1 MYAIRE
7 VQRGNYDDRG
17 YSNEETIAHLMLTK
31 PSEINSMLT
40 YTFGMDDDRFPL
52 NFLTEGQGTA
62 GVVDIATT
70 DWTWKT
76 MGRMKFNDSVLWFNT
91 ANATPGKGGATFEV
105 EFKTHWFIEQYG
117 LIAPDG
123 VTQVRIM
130 KDLGHGSH
138 GGYLYRLRITN
149 PNPNAYVNVAQN
161 LGVGMFWSLT
171 APTIPE
177 SFSKGNRTNT
187 IGPGKMTSQLEFHR
201 YSKEIAGNISNTVV
215 TYEFKTNG
223 GGTTNLWMNE
233 EMRQFELQ
241 QRVMNEERLW
251 FAEYNKTVNGEI
263 TLIDEDN
270 GQPIPHTAGM
280 QQICRESNYDTYGE
294 RLTLNKFNRTIGDVL
309 DKSTDTGSMEVV
321 LGCGKGFVEDFDLM
335 IREDAKSEGFLT
347 PLGDKMI
354 EETEGGLSYGK
365 YFRQYKTVDGHT
377 ITLKTLSFLTKGSLA
392 DSDRANGNIHPR
404 TGLPMC
410 SHQAFML
417 DMSTYEGVRNIRKVR
432 QKGQIYHQ
440 GVLKGLTPIP
450 ASWGAVPNNS
460 ISTTVDKSSY
470 EIKNSYGLQVNNAT
484 KMMQLKCVL

>member
-1 MYAIRE
+1 MSR
-7 VQRGNYDDRG
+7 QSGG
-17 YSNEETIAHLMLTK
+17 TI
-31 PSEINSMLT
+31 
-40 YTFGMDDDRFPL
+40 D
-52 NFLTEGQGTA
+52 
-62 GVVDIATT
+62 T
-70 DWTWKT
+70 DLLAVGKYWTL
-76 MGRMKFNDSVLWFNT
+76 S
-91 ANATPGKGGATFEV
+91 
-105 EFKTHWFIEQYG
+105 
-117 LIAPDG
+117 
-123 VTQVRIM
+123 
-130 KDLGHGSH
+130 
-138 GGYLYRLRITN
+138 
-149 PNPNAYVNVAQN
+149 
-161 LGVGMFWSLT
+161 

-177 SFSKGNRTNT
+177 SYSKGNRSNVM
-187 IGPGKMTSQLEFHR
+187 GPGKMTSQLEFHR
-201 YSKEIAGNISNTVV
+201 YSKEIAGNLSNVIV
-215 TYEFKTNG
+215 TYEFKTKN
-223 GGTTNLWMNE
+223 GGTTNLWINE
-233 EMRQFELQ
+233 EMRQHDLQ
-241 QRVMNEERLW
+241 IRVMDEERLW
-251 FAEYNKTVNGEI
+251 FAEYNRLEDGTI
-263 TLIDEDN
+263 PLIDPDN
-270 GQPIPHTAGM
+270 GNPIPHTAGM

-294 RLTLNKFNRTIGDVL
+294 YLTLNKFNRTIGDVL

-335 IREDAKSEGFLT
+335 IRQDAKSEGFLT